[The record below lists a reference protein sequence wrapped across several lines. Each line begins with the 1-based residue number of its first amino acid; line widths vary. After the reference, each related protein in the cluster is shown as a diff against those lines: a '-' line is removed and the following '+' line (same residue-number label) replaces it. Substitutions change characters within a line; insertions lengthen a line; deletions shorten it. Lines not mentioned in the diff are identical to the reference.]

1 MYFINSILERMT
13 IMKEKKDGTLIVK
26 VPKEL
31 LEKFNNACKENSI
44 NRSQLIRNYMA
55 KYAENVKD

>member
-1 MYFINSILERMT
+1 
-13 IMKEKKDGTLIVK
+13 MKEKKDGTLIVK

-55 KYAENVKD
+55 KYAENVKE